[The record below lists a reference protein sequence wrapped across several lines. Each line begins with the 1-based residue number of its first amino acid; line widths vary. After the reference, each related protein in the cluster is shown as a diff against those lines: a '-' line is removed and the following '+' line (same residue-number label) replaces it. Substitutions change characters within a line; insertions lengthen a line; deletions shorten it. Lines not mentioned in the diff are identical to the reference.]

1 MKYFIVAGEA
11 SGDLHASNLMKG
23 IKAADANAEFQYF
36 GGDLMQAQGGTL
48 VKHYRDM
55 AFMGFLEVVMN
66 LRTIKANMELCK
78 KSILEFRPD
87 VVILVD
93 YPGFNLRIAKFAKQF
108 GFKVFYYIAPKVWA
122 WKESRVKTLK
132 KYIDK
137 LFIIFPFEIEYF
149 KNKGV
154 DSIYLGNPSI
164 DAILN
169 KLPNPI
175 PLNDFCNQNGL
186 PQKPII
192 ALVPGSRKQE
202 IKYNL
207 PVMLKVA
214 ERFPEYQAVIAGAPS
229 LDKSVYEPYIKGKEV
244 SIVFNKTYE
253 LLSCA
258 TLAFVTSGT
267 ATLEAAL
274 MNVPQVVC
282 YKGNLLS
289 MLIAWAVIKVKYISL
304 VNLNMNAEVV
314 KELKQYDLTPK
325 MLYSEASDLLPGK
338 PKRAKQLEQYRKLNE
353 ILGERGASERVGQKI
368 VELLKTNFTK

>member
-1 MKYFIVAGEA
+1 
-11 SGDLHASNLMKG
+11 
-23 IKAADANAEFQYF
+23 
-36 GGDLMQAQGGTL
+36 
-48 VKHYRDM
+48 
-55 AFMGFLEVVMN
+55 
-66 LRTIKANMELCK
+66 
-78 KSILEFRPD
+78 

>member
-338 PKRAKQLEQYRKLNE
+338 PKRAKQLEQYRKLKE

>member
-36 GGDLMQAQGGTL
+36 GGDLKQAQGGTL